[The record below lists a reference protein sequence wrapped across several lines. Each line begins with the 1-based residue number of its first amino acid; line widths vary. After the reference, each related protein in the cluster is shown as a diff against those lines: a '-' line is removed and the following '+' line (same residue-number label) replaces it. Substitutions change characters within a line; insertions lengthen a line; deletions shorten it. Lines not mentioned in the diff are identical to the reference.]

1 MGGAFRYLP
10 SFPHCFSLDEFR
22 RVISTTEVEQRF
34 PFDFN
39 SQFIHLYF
47 GKERK
52 GHVRFQEFSEMIR
65 DLQMER
71 AKQAFVRSDVEKSGA
86 ISAMAF
92 RDVMK
97 QTRSHLLSTYINE
110 NLVTVRN
117 KRATTS
123 FL

>member
-1 MGGAFRYLP
+1 
-10 SFPHCFSLDEFR
+10 
-22 RVISTTEVEQRF
+22 
-34 PFDFN
+34 
-39 SQFIHLYF
+39 
-47 GKERK
+47 
-52 GHVRFQEFSEMIR
+52 MIR

-110 NLVTVRN
+110 NLVTVRKKKTRN
-117 KRATTS
+117 NEFFIETV
-123 FL
+123 